1 MLVGLNKTIEEQLK
15 ILEKILSKNEKL
27 MSILK
32 ILNDYSSENL
42 KFKNYYVTAGAI
54 NQTVFNYY
62 HNFDLNYG
70 IKDFDI
76 IYFDSDVSYEAEDKI
91 IKELTN
97 KLKKIDAFF
106 DIKNEARVHMW
117 IYDKYGIKRDP
128 YISVEDAISSFGA
141 TITCIGVRLKQN
153 KLQIFCPYGLNDIF
167 SMTIRPVKK
176 KFTKKQYFERARRW
190 KEKWPGLQIEEW

>member
-15 ILEKILSKNEKL
+15 ILEKILLKNEKL

-91 IKELTN
+91 IKELID
-97 KLKKIDAFF
+97 KLKK
-106 DIKNEARVHMW
+106 
-117 IYDKYGIKRDP
+117 
-128 YISVEDAISSFGA
+128 
-141 TITCIGVRLKQN
+141 
-153 KLQIFCPYGLNDIF
+153 
-167 SMTIRPVKK
+167 
-176 KFTKKQYFERARRW
+176 
-190 KEKWPGLQIEEW
+190 